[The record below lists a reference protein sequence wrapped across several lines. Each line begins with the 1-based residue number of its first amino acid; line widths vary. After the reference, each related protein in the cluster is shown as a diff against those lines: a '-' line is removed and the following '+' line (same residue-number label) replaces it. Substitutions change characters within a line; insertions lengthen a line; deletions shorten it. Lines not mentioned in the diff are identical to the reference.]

1 MSINLIDNQ
10 WILVRDQKDNVK
22 EVSLKEC
29 LLNCE
34 NFLEL
39 AGETVAQDAA
49 LLRLLI
55 AMNLTVMYRWDKNG
69 EQSLLE
75 TEDQAL
81 DRWQA
86 VWESGHL
93 QKRAITEYLESVKDS
108 FELDG
113 DGKRFLQSENAKIGT
128 SYKSSKLM
136 GDLSE
141 SNNKLRLFQLR
152 NGEAKEELSLACSAR
167 WLLNLNGFDD
177 TSSKSSTK
185 YKLLPKEERLSP
197 GAGWLG
203 KIGLVFVKGQNL
215 FETIM
220 LNTILLKDGKTL
232 WPSVVP
238 YWEVDNPDISER
250 RMLSGVPDDLAALL
264 TMPSRRLWL
273 NINPDNK
280 VDGYYLIGGDFF
292 ERTNAFTEQYTLWK
306 KADPKKKDSND
317 FVPRRH
323 QAARQLWRD
332 FQFFALP
339 TTEKKTKAPGV
350 IDWVRTLLSQEIID
364 DESAVELFAPSVTYG
379 DKDFFI
385 TDVSSQSIRFFPDVL
400 MDAQSEWRDAIQ
412 SEIEKIDQLAFAAGI
427 FAKEIALASGASPDI
442 ASSALTGAS
451 NQFYANIDQLFQEWI
466 SSIHPDEIEDLE
478 QYEQVLRE
486 WHRTAAKIGYQTS
499 KLYLSGLRPEALLGK
514 YVQDKKKEVHVSI
527 PEAIERLNW
536 KIYSIYKKNDA
547 VENDVD

>member
-1 MSINLIDNQ
+1 MSFNLIDNQ

-39 AGETVAQDAA
+39 AGETAAQDAA

-55 AMNLTVMYRWDKNG
+55 AMNLMVMYRWDENG
-69 EQSLLE
+69 EQSLLK

-81 DRWQA
+81 DRWQV
-86 VWESGHL
+86 VWKSGHL
-93 QKRAITEYLESVKDS
+93 QKKPITEYLKLIKDS
-108 FELDG
+108 FEMDG

-128 SYKSSKLM
+128 SYKSSKLV

-152 NGEAKEELSLACSAR
+152 NGAAKEELSLACSAR

-177 TSSKSSTK
+177 TSAKSSAK

-203 KIGLVFVKGQNL
+203 KLGLVFVKGQNL

-238 YWEVDNPDISER
+238 YWEVENPDISER
-250 RMLSGVPDDLAALL
+250 RMLSGVPNDLAALL

-273 NINPDNK
+273 NINTNHK

-332 FQFFALP
+332 FQFVALP

-350 IDWVRTLLSQEIID
+350 IEWVRTLLSQEIID
-364 DESAVELFAPSVTYG
+364 DERPVEICAPSVTYG
-379 DKDFFI
+379 DKDFFV
-385 TDVSSQSIRFFPDVL
+385 TDVSSQTIRFFPDIL
-400 MDAQSEWRDAIQ
+400 MDAQSEWRDIIQ
-412 SEIEKIDQLAFAAGI
+412 SEVEKIDQLAFAEGI

-442 ASSALTGAS
+442 ASTALTGAS
-451 NQFYANIDQLFQEWI
+451 NQFYANIDQPFQEWI

-478 QYEQVLRE
+478 QYEKILRE
-486 WHRTAAKIGYQTS
+486 WHRTAATIGYQTS
-499 KLYLSGLRPEALLGK
+499 KRYLSALRPEALLGK

-527 PEAIERLNW
+527 PEAIERLSW